1 MDTMVKK
8 KDGMKAFADEMMLLG
23 KIQQLSDII
32 EKCENEKKK
41 FITKYNKTQKK
52 EHRLTI

>member
-1 MDTMVKK
+1 MVKK